1 MVKFRALVV
10 AVLLSAAPASLAVA
24 APGLVRT
31 SVTMRAGPGA
41 GFPIVDQIPAGA
53 RVIIYGCLQGGT
65 WCDVSFER
73 ERGWVAATALAY
85 LYGQRYVYLPEYV
98 DEVPVV
104 PFTLS
109 VYWSSFYVGRPWYH
123 RHVFWNRYWL
133 RHPPVMAQNPPSPG
147 MAPGAAVGGPGGGGQ
162 TAAGPGSIAG
172 AGRRSVPVERV
183 ATGSLA
189 PVAGHAGPQVSVG
202 TPVQAVAPSQPMQPP
217 TARMGGA
224 AQSARAQMGGM
235 QSFIASAPHAG
246 AAPRFAPGPA
256 MSGLRLGASSARSGA
271 GGGFRRH

>member
-1 MVKFRALVV
+1 MV
-10 AVLLSAAPASLAVA
+10 AVLLIAAPASLAVA

-41 GFPIVDQIPAGA
+41 DFPIVDQIPAGA
-53 RVIIYGCLQGGT
+53 RVIIYGCIQGGA

-98 DEVPVV
+98 EEVPVV

-109 VYWSSFYVGRPWYH
+109 VYWSSFYVGRPWYY
-123 RHVFWNRYWL
+123 RRVFWNRYWL
-133 RHPPVMAQNPPSPG
+133 RHPPVTAQNPLPPG
-147 MAPGAAVGGPGGGGQ
+147 TGPGAPVAGPGGAGP
-162 TAAGPGSIAG
+162 TAAGPGS
-172 AGRRSVPVERV
+172 
-183 ATGSLA
+183 
-189 PVAGHAGPQVSVG
+189 
-202 TPVQAVAPSQPMQPP
+202 APSHLTQPP
-217 TARMGGA
+217 TRLGGA

-235 QSFIASAPHAG
+235 QSLVASAPHVG
-246 AAPRFAPGPA
+246 AAPRFTAGPA
-256 MSGLRLGASSARSGA
+256 MSGLRLGTSGARSGS